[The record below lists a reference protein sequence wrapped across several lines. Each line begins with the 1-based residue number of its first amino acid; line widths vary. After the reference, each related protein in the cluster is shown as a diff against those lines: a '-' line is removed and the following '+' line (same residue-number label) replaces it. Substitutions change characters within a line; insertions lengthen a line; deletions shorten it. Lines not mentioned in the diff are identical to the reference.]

1 MGEFQRII
9 EAIQQGTFGFLGLL
23 CFLVFLANA
32 VLLAWL
38 IVKKSSTGLARCPK
52 CGRTIACPHCQHEDD
67 EHDHEDMDALD
78 DM

>member
-9 EAIQQGTFGFLGLL
+9 EAIQKGTFGFLGLL

-38 IVKKSSTGLARCPK
+38 IVKKGSSGLARCPK
-52 CGRTIACPHCQHEDD
+52 CGRTIACPHCEEEDED
-67 EHDHEDMDALD
+67 HDHEDMDD
-78 DM
+78 HI